1 MHVSGRR
8 PFIAGHVGTGI
19 GVGCFGSSSV
29 KRYPFSTRSSVE
41 SRKSKKNVLSLKK
54 EQKPREGEHDNE
66 TKSGCFASRLISSKE
81 SLAKEARAGLARFS
95 KEETFYA

>member
-1 MHVSGRR
+1 MLRLLISEALS
-8 PFIAGHVGTGI
+8 ILDEE
-19 GVGCFGSSSV
+19 
-29 KRYPFSTRSSVE
+29 FSRE
-41 SRKSKKNVLSLKK
+41 SEKQENVLSVKK